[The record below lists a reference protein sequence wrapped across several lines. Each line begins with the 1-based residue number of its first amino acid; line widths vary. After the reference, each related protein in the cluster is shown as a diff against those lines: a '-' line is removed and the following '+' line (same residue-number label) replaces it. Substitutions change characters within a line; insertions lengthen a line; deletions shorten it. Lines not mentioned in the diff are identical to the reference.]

1 MDRMNKTIEVGKEF
15 SSKPKKYT
23 EARVFAFSGGKF
35 NSPGWPAQN
44 IHTSLEFAKT
54 IGLPTRAISATQYEG
69 DLANLMI
76 GLFGASWFTH
86 GKMEAKFVAV
96 VDVDDV
102 ITSRAVVL
110 SNEKEG
116 NAVRIKLDSWCENQH
131 GQKVLVG
138 SSSCLIE

>member
-1 MDRMNKTIEVGKEF
+1 METINRTVSTGTTF
-15 SSKPKKYT
+15 SGKPKKFA
-23 EARVFAFSGGKF
+23 EARVLAFSGGKF
-35 NSPGWPAQN
+35 NSPGWPTKN
-44 IHTSLEFAKT
+44 IHTDLNFAKAV
-54 IGLPTRAISATQYEG
+54 GLPTRAISATQYEG
-69 DLANLMI
+69 DLTNLMI
-76 GLFGASWFTH
+76 CLFGASWFKH

-110 SNEKEG
+110 STEKEG

-138 SSSCLIE
+138 NSSCLIE